1 MADVQGENGADGEA
15 VTADAV
21 GRLLY
26 TDCAPGTG
34 RGSGGGFQIQAQS
47 PGVDPQQA
55 SLAVSWLLYE
65 AQNAWV
71 ADRRPV
77 EDFPIG
83 FAHARAEGYGTA
95 QGRYLGKEAVGGR
108 MGNHL
113 ADCLLTR
120 DAEPYGTI
128 RPAQL
133 WRSSLWRAEPW
144 PTRECPDFDGD
155 LELGPLDL
163 DSIADWVR
171 QDDARG
177 AVLARLLSVL
187 EDPEGQRVVI
197 VSADADDAMR
207 WIAAATLLL
216 PQRQA
221 LEVSFK
227 VFSSAPL
234 RAPHRVVA
242 APPDVSP
249 ELRPGASL
257 GVFVLDAVTGRT
269 DEVSLTAR
277 AEFLARKFA
286 GDADPYDIV
295 DATDLALTLSAG
307 GWPQDACALHAAWT
321 VTRPGDPVTDP
332 DELFRWLQQ
341 ADKERLREHGP
352 AITEALLAGT
362 ASGDLLRWLDTWVTS
377 GELEFAQDVVRLRL
391 LEDEISSVLAG
402 QAGPAETLP
411 DAALTEKATRDAESA
426 LTSALLRSA
435 DGRIDEAEA
444 SRVLRLAR
452 RHGIPLEPPSPPVAK
467 FVTDFALIWLASARP
482 QEPSGWAL
490 RDRIVA
496 EAMTELGAR
505 YQDHPSD
512 QSVRDTLRRFIPYFG
527 GLSDPA
533 NVLYWPLQA
542 AAIKEMTGQAGVA
555 HLRKLLTGA
564 ERRRRADPNHGY
576 RAERDLQQTLLDWDA
591 VNESIAVTIIT
602 EISGSQVNPEIYRYA
617 HDWLARKARKPDLEL
632 LNTLSDLGDRVPGSP
647 PELAELAAANQ
658 QITQFVNLAASSK
671 IGETRTWNM
680 AVKAVRE
687 ADPVVTT
694 LRAVEVIET
703 LSQNRDLA
711 IEVFA
716 QLPRGKR
723 SAVPALLAEV
733 VRQFA
738 ALTEPADRVQ
748 CALWLFYIYL
758 NPALSENRV
767 RLLVKALRQF
777 QDAIAAASGAKS
789 AEKWRAEVRS
799 RLRHDDELAWWD
811 QLFPK
816 HGLTWT
822 LRG

>member
-1 MADVQGENGADGEA
+1 M
-15 VTADAV
+15 TADSV

-34 RGSGGGFQIQAQS
+34 RGSSGGFQIQAQS

-77 EDFPIG
+77 EDFPLG

-120 DAEPYGTI
+120 DAEHYGTI

-163 DSIADWVR
+163 EAIADWVR

-177 AVLARLLSVL
+177 PLLARLLSVL
-187 EDPEGQRVVI
+187 EDPGGQRVVI

-216 PQRQA
+216 PQSQA

-227 VFSSAPL
+227 VFSAAPL

-242 APPDVSP
+242 APPETSP

-257 GVFVLDAVTGRT
+257 GVFVLDATTGRT
-269 DEVSLTAR
+269 DEVSVTTR
-277 AEFLARKFA
+277 AAFLAGKFA
-286 GDADPYDIV
+286 GDADPYDII

-307 GWPQDACALHAAWT
+307 GWPQDACALHAAWAL
-321 VTRPGDPVTDP
+321 TRPGDPVTDP

-352 AITEALLAGT
+352 AIAEALLAGPT
-362 ASGDLLRWLDTWVTS
+362 SGGLLPWLDTRITA
-377 GELEFAQDVVRLRL
+377 GELEFDQDVVRLRL
-391 LEDEISSVLAG
+391 LEDEISGILAG
-402 QAGPAETLP
+402 QAAAAEKLP
-411 DAALTEKATRDAESA
+411 DAALTEKARRDAESA
-426 LTSALLRSA
+426 LTSALLRGA
-435 DGRIDEAEA
+435 DGRIDEAGA

-467 FVTDFALIWLASARP
+467 FITDFALVWLASPRP
-482 QEPSGWAL
+482 QDPSGWAL
-490 RDRIVA
+490 HNRIVA
-496 EAMTELGAR
+496 EAMAELGAR

-542 AAIKEMTGQAGVA
+542 AAIKGMASEAGVT
-555 HLRKLLTGA
+555 HLRKLLAGT
-564 ERRRRADPNHGY
+564 ERRRRTDPNHGY
-576 RAERDLQQTLLDWDA
+576 RAERDLQQMLLDWDA

-617 HDWLARKARKPDLEL
+617 HDWLAQKARRPDLEL
-632 LNTLSDLGDRVPGSP
+632 LKTLSDLGDRVPNSP
-647 PELAELAAANQ
+647 PELAGLAAANQ
-658 QITQFVNLAASSK
+658 QVTQFVNLAASSK
-671 IGETRTWNM
+671 IGETRIRNM

-687 ADPVVTT
+687 ADPIVIT
-694 LRAVEVIET
+694 LRAAEVINTLSLNQSLAVEVFT
-703 LSQNRDLA
+703 
-711 IEVFA
+711 
-716 QLPRGKR
+716 QLPRGRR

-733 VRQFA
+733 SRQFA
-738 ALTEPADRVQ
+738 ALTEPEDRVQ
-748 CALWLFYIYL
+748 CTLWLFAIYR
-758 NPALSENRV
+758 NPALSDSRV
-767 RLLVKALRQF
+767 RLLVKELHRF
-777 QDAIAAASGAKS
+777 QDAITAASGAKS

-799 RLRHDDELAWWD
+799 RLRHDDELGMWD